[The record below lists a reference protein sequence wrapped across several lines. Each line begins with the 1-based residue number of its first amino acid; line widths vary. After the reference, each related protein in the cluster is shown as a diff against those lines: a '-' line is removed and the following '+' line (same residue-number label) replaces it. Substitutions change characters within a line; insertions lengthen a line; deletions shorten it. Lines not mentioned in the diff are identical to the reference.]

1 MAGGGDNHPELII
14 KKIKKGGHGGHH
26 GGAWKV
32 AYADFV
38 TAMMAFFLLLWLL
51 NATTE
56 EQKMGISN
64 YFDPTAISR
73 SSRSGSGGVLG
84 GTSITAPGALKSASS
99 PVMISS
105 PAQTRPQAEQTEAT
119 EPDSDDPENI
129 ESKFGSQEN
138 ESGSKYSQI
147 GSGPEKGRGS
157 SQQAVQGEQANR
169 GHGQEPNAG
178 KGPEET
184 DGQGRGGG
192 EMRSASQSSGQSA
205 SQTGGQQGQS
215 RGQVSQQELEKL
227 VAEREKQQFEIA
239 EEQLRGAIE
248 SDPALSALNEN
259 LVIEQTP
266 EGLRI
271 QIVDQEERAMFPLGG
286 SNMYDYTQQ
295 LMDKVTQVIGRLP
308 NKITITGHTDSRPY
322 RSQTGY
328 TNWEL
333 STDRANASR
342 RALVAAGLPADRIGW
357 VIGKADR
364 DPFLANDPSSAQNR
378 RISIVLLRDQVYKE
392 RTTDSANAG
401 QATGNRPQQ
410 AAVPAP
416 AR

>member
-73 SSRSGSGGVLG
+73 SGRSGSGGVLG

-99 PVMISS
+99 PVMIST
-105 PAQTRPQAEQTEAT
+105 PAQTRPQAERTEAN

-129 ESKFGSQEN
+129 DSKFGSEEGQT
-138 ESGSKYSQI
+138 GSKYSLI
-147 GSGPEKGRGS
+147 GSGPEQGRGS
-157 SQQAVQGEQANR
+157 SQQKVDGDQANR
-169 GHGQEPNAG
+169 GAGLESNTG

-184 DGQGRGGG
+184 EGQGRGGG
-192 EMRSASQSSGQSA
+192 SERSATSIGGGA
-205 SQTGGQQGQS
+205 TGG
-215 RGQVSQQELEKL
+215 RISQQEIDKL
-227 VAEREKQQFEIA
+227 LAEREKQQFEIA

-248 SDPALSALNEN
+248 ADPALAGLNEN

-266 EGLRI
+266 DGLRI
-271 QIVDQEERAMFPLGG
+271 QIVDQDERAMFPLGG
-286 SNMYDYTQQ
+286 SDMFNYTQQ
-295 LMDKVTQVIGRLP
+295 LMEKVSQIIGQLP

-322 RSQTGY
+322 RSQNGY
-328 TNWEL
+328 SNWEL
-333 STDRANASR
+333 SADRANASR

-357 VIGKADR
+357 VVGKADR
-364 DPFLANDPSSAQNR
+364 DPFVENDPNSAQNR
-378 RISIVLLRDQVYKE
+378 RISIVLLRDQVYKA
-392 RTTDSANAG
+392 RTAD
-401 QATGNRPQQ
+401 ATGTAGSTSGETRPQQ
-410 AAVPAP
+410 AAIPGQT
-416 AR
+416 R